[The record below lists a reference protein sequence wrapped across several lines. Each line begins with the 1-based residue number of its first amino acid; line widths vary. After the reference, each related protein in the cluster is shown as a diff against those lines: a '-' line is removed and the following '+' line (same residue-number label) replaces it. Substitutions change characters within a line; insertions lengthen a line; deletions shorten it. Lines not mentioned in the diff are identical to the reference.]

1 MFESQPI
8 RAATAEC
15 RKSLS
20 TCLAVSRLKEGGWA
34 ENRLID
40 FNLWAAGAG
49 VSAKGK
55 LSLDQR
61 LSTKPDVQ
69 STLVNLLKLLQMFV
83 EDCRDLAKDV
93 DSALDKVTDQEAEP
107 ESNVNSM
114 VERVDENLPVELSSK
129 EAEAR
134 RDVEVTLDQIIRLT
148 VAIRKAGSSSRLKR
162 ADKSF
167 DLDSPKIQELRGFL
181 ELIMHPKGL
190 KEEGQLTPIQ
200 SRLVEA
206 NLRRWHRFSYAKLH
220 SKKLARSDTAPME
233 AIPENPNPTLEHKPQ
248 AGSKPAV
255 SFDIPETNKALQV
268 SIVVPEG
275 QTPRALSVMAPT
287 ATTAASAIE
296 DIIIIPD
303 KPIAR
308 TPVTVISRIS
318 SRITYPRPPNVSRYH
333 TVFKCPCCLQSLP
346 VAYTERS
353 QWKKHLAGDI
363 LPYTCIF
370 QDCQQPLQLYL
381 TRKDWEQHI
390 KTEHGQIWIC
400 AVCEQLGVTTEFS
413 NEEELVEHLGTSHKD
428 SVDSDEVQMFVTASS
443 SSKPVEAVDCPLC
456 TGPDEGEDSLEHIAH
471 CVHDFSLNSLPLPS
485 DSDAEGDYFDID
497 SRNSESQNTPS
508 SASAEERD
516 FEGLAEIADDAS
528 SVDDEHKVSESS
540 LKTLTRDFSGP
551 TGISILD
558 WKVDE
563 ATEDPQAATSV
574 DVTGEDSEET
584 TADQFPIPKPDR
596 PDEASLY
603 GPTERARYQVAWLC
617 PTKMDAVIAEALLDQ
632 VDLIPVTSQASG
644 SMFEYRLGRIEPHRL
659 VIAWPSES
667 DRYRGS
673 DWCLAEEIKKVFR
686 SLAIF
691 LHVGTGAGVPSL
703 TYLSDVVVSGADGLT
718 HYKISKSGTFNGR
731 TIRPRAAPDLIL
743 STIQDIGHEFT
754 PIPDPGH
761 ISENRDIIINYR
773 YTSYTDLTDVNF
785 ASEVNHMDYVPRG
798 VSEEEQTCERC
809 YHVSREKKLRRRPGY
824 SAPKVYHDGIAYV
837 ENLFT
842 KGTFPLFAPGTN
854 VRCVDMEGD
863 VSTYTK
869 IDNIVVIRGISS
881 YTDTHKD
888 IRWKRIAAGT
898 AAAYA
903 KQFIRVLDPRGLDVP
918 PDKGGPI
925 DGSEDGSEGMGL
937 NDFDAWSHSELEA
950 SAAEDNPVPGGA
962 KSERN
967 TTNFAPSITHS
978 DTASMV
984 DLFLNENDTVRDDP
998 KAKCLFRELPCP
1010 YETTKRQD
1018 WIEHI
1023 KEHLVLP
1030 GIMSSDLGLP
1040 VWAHPQPLSWACG
1053 FEECEESQN
1062 LPDENEMEW
1071 LDIER
1076 GGNPPSD
1083 NQLRPLDAYRL
1094 QNSLETEATLD
1105 SKLGHIFSHLVTD
1118 KWNLEEYHEREDWT
1132 EFFQSIPVKLLVPEV
1147 KSASLEQETLLDATP
1162 KKVEGD
1168 GHAEEGER
1176 GKETNSFNVDF
1187 GKVHR
1192 KYIQDRVDG
1201 TSIWFAG
1208 LPEFREWR
1216 DTPGLTLLYEDS
1228 PGSGKSTIMATI
1240 YETLRKQYGEN
1251 ADVVIVYCGEALPGG
1266 ARWTTRNFMQCIR
1279 RQLHPDSTLIQYLLE
1294 AEEGPQDAL
1303 LEEPGALSN
1312 FLSSTFEFSRRN
1324 FILVDGLENLGPLE
1338 ALELK
1343 FSIWVHSGV
1352 NLLCTA
1358 RPGMTQTAGLT
1369 GPCITS
1375 RESTDPLKRDIR
1387 SFLRHKF
1394 AEYPGILS
1402 QDDKV
1407 LRAYIAEVED
1417 IACGVFKIASLFIE
1431 HLTGWNLETTKDL
1444 QLAKQWTRDTN
1455 FCLDFY
1461 DDFRRRI
1468 ILDPRHDAQKYALK
1482 AITLIGQSISGREP
1496 FTPSGLS
1503 HALHAHVYGT
1513 SNEISSELVSTGNLV
1528 AYCQGLVIY
1537 DSRRNTFQLFHATA
1551 YQYFKVIE
1559 WEWYPGGQYSAL
1571 DATIT
1576 YLSSSVFKTGPCPNK
1591 LDYEKRLST
1600 HAYFSYASKEWT
1612 SFPLGGFGGVDAP
1625 EFPVE
1630 VLRKTLGF
1638 LGNDSLVAAVN
1649 QVRKVERENPPNYEV
1664 SEPIKGIH
1672 LAAAFGWGWFI
1683 DCLAEFQDIN
1693 ARDYNGYTPLAHAID
1708 ASRSGVVG
1716 LLKDKGASFSD
1727 IKHHGSTAL
1736 IEAIMSGS
1744 SEMIKSILD
1753 LGGDP
1758 EAPGIPSGS
1767 ETSFL
1772 PINLAIL
1779 KQQKSVTEILLPYNL
1794 DMGLQDGKMRT
1805 PLICAVMVGDIDSAT
1820 HIIKYGRNVDLEAR
1834 GGPKRFTALGYAVA
1848 TEQLGMIRLL
1858 VTSGASLKAKFK
1870 NEGTIMDLAWKYCNF
1885 NIISYL
1891 GEQDSVKNLK
1901 FEAETISS
1909 VPPLSMYSLVEDFP
1923 RAAQEA
1929 DDYELGRDLN
1939 IEDTD
1944 DIDPGDLEG
1953 KSPVV
1958 VTERGLQS
1966 GESRIERISWVA
1978 ERAFESGQ
1986 SA

>member
-1 MFESQPI
+1 MFGSQPI
-8 RAATAEC
+8 RAATTEC

-20 TCLAVSRLKEGGWA
+20 TCLAIPRLKEGGWA

-69 STLVNLLKLLQMFV
+69 STLVNLLKLLQMFI

-93 DSALDKVTDQEAEP
+93 DSTPDNIIDQKAEP
-107 ESNVNSM
+107 KSNVDSR

-129 EAEAR
+129 ETEAQ

-190 KEEGQLTPIQ
+190 KEEEQLTPIQ

-233 AIPENPNPTLEHKPQ
+233 AIPENPNPTSEYKLQ

-268 SIVVPEG
+268 SIVVPED
-275 QTPRALSVMAPT
+275 QTSRALSIIAPT

-308 TPVTVISRIS
+308 TPAT
-318 SRITYPRPPNVSRYH
+318 
-333 TVFKCPCCLQSLP
+333 
-346 VAYTERS
+346 
-353 QWKKHLAGDI
+353 
-363 LPYTCIF
+363 
-370 QDCQQPLQLYL
+370 DCQQPLQLYL

-413 NEEELVEHLGTSHKD
+413 NEEELVDHLGTSHKD

-485 DSDAEGDYFDID
+485 DSDAEEDYFDID
-497 SRNSESQNTPS
+497 SRNSDSQNTPS
-508 SASAEERD
+508 STSAEERD

-551 TGISILD
+551 TGISILE
-558 WKVDE
+558 WEVDE
-563 ATEDPQAATSV
+563 ATEDSHVVTPV
-574 DVTGEDSEET
+574 EVTGEDSEEDSEEAE
-584 TADQFPIPKPDR
+584 ADQFPIPKPDR
-596 PDEASLY
+596 PNEASLY
-603 GPTERARYQVAWLC
+603 GPAERARYQVAWLC

-632 VDLIPVTSQASG
+632 VDLIPMTSQASG
-644 SMFEYRLGRIEPHRL
+644 SMFEYRLGRIEPHRV

-667 DRYRGS
+667 DRYRGP

-691 LHVGTGAGVPSL
+691 LHVSTGAGVPSL
-703 TYLSDVVVSGADGLT
+703 TYLSDVVVSGVDGLSY
-718 HYKISKSGTFNGR
+718 YKISKSGDFSSRG
-731 TIRPRAAPDLIL
+731 IRPRAAPDLIVG
-743 STIQDIGHEFT
+743 TIKDIGHEFR
-754 PIPDPGH
+754 PILDPGH
-761 ISENRDIIINYR
+761 TSEYRDIILNYR
-773 YTSYTDLTDVNF
+773 YLGYTDLTDINF
-785 ASEVNHMDYVPRG
+785 APEVNHMDYVPRG
-798 VSEEEQTCERC
+798 ASEEEQTCERC
-809 YHVSREKKLRRRPGY
+809 YHVSPEKQLRRSPGNPG
-824 SAPKVYHDGIAYV
+824 SKAYHDGITSI
-837 ENLFT
+837 ENLST
-842 KGTFPLFAPGTN
+842 ELVFPQFAPGN
-854 VRCVDMEGD
+854 GFKMRCVDMEGD
-863 VSTYTK
+863 LWTYTK

-903 KQFIRVLDPRGLDVP
+903 KQFIRVLDPKRLDVP
-918 PDKGGPI
+918 PDDGGII

-937 NDFDAWSHSELEA
+937 NDFEAWSHSEPEA
-950 SAAEDNPVPGGA
+950 SAAEDNPVPEGA
-962 KSERN
+962 KPERN
-967 TTNFAPSITHS
+967 TTEFAPSITHS
-978 DTASMV
+978 DTASIV
-984 DLFLNENDTVRDDP
+984 DLFLNDSDTVRDGP
-998 KAKCLFRELPCP
+998 KVKCLFRELLCP

-1018 WIEHI
+1018 WFEHI

-1040 VWAHPQPLSWACG
+1040 VWAHPQPLSWTCG
-1053 FEECEESQN
+1053 FRECEVSQN
-1062 LPDENEMEW
+1062 LPDENEMER

-1083 NQLRPLDAYRL
+1083 EKLRPLDAYRL
-1094 QNSLETEATLD
+1094 QNSLGTEATLD

-1147 KSASLEQETLLDATP
+1147 KSASLEQETPLDATP

-1168 GHAEEGER
+1168 GHAEERER
-1176 GKETNSFNVDF
+1176 GKEANYFDVDF

-1201 TSIWFAG
+1201 TSLWFTE
-1208 LPEFREWR
+1208 LPEFQKWR
-1216 DTPGLTLLYEDS
+1216 DNPALTLLYTDS
-1228 PGSGKSTIMATI
+1228 PGSGKSTIMAMI
-1240 YETLRKQYGEN
+1240 HETLRKQYGED
-1251 ADVVIVYCGEALPGG
+1251 ADVVIVYCGESLPGG
-1266 ARWTTRNFMQCIR
+1266 ARWTTHNFLRCIR
-1279 RQLHPDSTLIQYLLE
+1279 RQLHPDSTLAQYLSE
-1294 AEEGPQDAL
+1294 AEEGPQNAL
-1303 LEEPGALSN
+1303 AGEPGAILKILSRIFN
-1312 FLSSTFEFSRRN
+1312 PSRRN
-1324 FILVDGLENLGPLE
+1324 FVLVDGLENLGARE

-1343 FSIWVHSGV
+1343 FSTWGRSGV

-1358 RPGMTQTAGLT
+1358 RPGMTQTAELK

-1387 SFLRHKF
+1387 RFLRHKF

-1402 QDDKV
+1402 QNGKV
-1407 LRAYIAEVED
+1407 LRGYIAEVED
-1417 IACGVFKIASLFIE
+1417 MAYGVFKIASLFLE
-1431 HLTGWNLETTKDL
+1431 HLMGWSLETIQDL
-1444 QLAKQWTRDTN
+1444 EQAKKWARDTSFYLEFYN
-1455 FCLDFY
+1455 DFK
-1461 DDFRRRI
+1461 RRI
-1468 ILDPRHDAQKYALK
+1468 DLDRRYDAQKYALK
-1482 AITLIGQSISGREP
+1482 AITLIGQSVSRREP
-1496 FTPSGLS
+1496 FTPWGLS
-1503 HALHAHVYGT
+1503 HALQAHTGGAY
-1513 SNEISSELVSTGNLV
+1513 NEISPESLSAGNLV
-1528 AYCQGLVIY
+1528 AYCQGLVTY
-1537 DSRRNTFQLFHATA
+1537 DSSRNTFQLFHPTA
-1551 YQYFKVIE
+1551 YQYFKFIE
-1559 WEWYPGGQYSAL
+1559 WEWYPGGLDSAL

-1591 LDYEKRLST
+1591 SDYEKRLST
-1600 HAYFSYASKEWT
+1600 HAYFSYASKGWT
-1612 SFPLGGFGGVDAP
+1612 SFPLGRVGGVDAP
-1625 EFPVE
+1625 EFTVG
-1630 VLRKTLGF
+1630 VLRKTLDF
-1638 LGNDSLVAAVN
+1638 LKDDDLVAAVN
-1649 QVRKVERENPPNYEV
+1649 QVRKLERENPPNYEV
-1664 SEPIKGIH
+1664 SGPIKGIH

-1683 DCLAEFQDIN
+1683 DGLTEFQDIN

-1708 ASRSGVVG
+1708 ASRSDVMG
-1716 LLKDKGASFSD
+1716 LLKDKGASFSN

-1736 IEAIMSGS
+1736 IEAILSGS
-1744 SEMIKSILD
+1744 SEMIKVIFF
-1753 LGGDP
+1753 LGEDP
-1758 EAPGIPSGS
+1758 NAPGIPSGS

-1779 KQQKSVTEILLPYNL
+1779 KKQRSVIDILLTYNL

-1805 PLICAVMVGDIDSAT
+1805 PLICAVMVGDINSAT
-1820 HIIKYGRNVDLEAR
+1820 NIIQYGRNVDLEAR
-1834 GGPKRFTALGYAVA
+1834 GGPKNYTALGYAVA
-1848 TEQLGMIRLL
+1848 TEQLVMTRLL
-1858 VTSGASLKAKFK
+1858 VTSGASLQAKFE
-1870 NEGTIMDLAWKYCNF
+1870 NEGSIMALAWRYCNF

-1891 GEQDSVKNLK
+1891 GEQDSIKNLK
-1901 FEAETISS
+1901 FETETINS

-1923 RAAQEA
+1923 GTAQEA
-1929 DDYELGRDLN
+1929 DDFELGRDLYY
-1939 IEDTD
+1939 E
-1944 DIDPGDLEG
+1944 DIDDLGPDDLEDEPLG
-1953 KSPVV
+1953 IHAQLFGYS
-1958 VTERGLQS
+1958 
-1966 GESRIERISWVA
+1966 ES
-1978 ERAFESGQ
+1978 
-1986 SA
+1986 

>member
-69 STLVNLLKLLQMFV
+69 STLVNLLKLLQMPA
-83 EDCRDLAKDV
+83 RLLAKDV

-308 TPVTVISRIS
+308 TPVT
-318 SRITYPRPPNVSRYH
+318 
-333 TVFKCPCCLQSLP
+333 
-346 VAYTERS
+346 
-353 QWKKHLAGDI
+353 
-363 LPYTCIF
+363 
-370 QDCQQPLQLYL
+370 DCQQPLQLYL

-1076 GGNPPSD
+1076 GGNPLSD

-1753 LGGDP
+1753 LGEDP

-1901 FEAETISS
+1901 FEAETINS

>member
-15 RKSLS
+15 RKSIS
-20 TCLAVSRLKEGGWA
+20 TCLVVPRLKEGGWA

-40 FNLWAAGAG
+40 FNLWATGAG

-93 DSALDKVTDQEAEP
+93 DSAPDKVTDQKAEP
-107 ESNVNSM
+107 ESNVDSM
-114 VERVDENLPVELSSK
+114 VERVDENLPVELSPK
-129 EAEAR
+129 EAEAQ

-167 DLDSPKIQELRGFL
+167 DLGSPKIQELRGFL

-190 KEEGQLTPIQ
+190 KKEGQLNPIQ

-220 SKKLARSDTAPME
+220 SQKLARSDTAPMK
-233 AIPENPNPTLEHKPQ
+233 AIPENPNPTLEYKPQ

-268 SIVVPEG
+268 SIVVPED
-275 QTPRALSVMAPT
+275 QTLRALSVIAPT

-308 TPVTVISRIS
+308 TPATVISRIS

-370 QDCQQPLQLYL
+370 QDCQQPLQFYL

-413 NEEELVEHLGTSHKD
+413 NEEELADHLGTSHKD

-485 DSDAEGDYFDID
+485 DGDAEGDYFDID

-584 TADQFPIPKPDR
+584 TADQFPVPKPDR

-603 GPTERARYQVAWLC
+603 GPMERARYQVAWLC

-632 VDLIPVTSQASG
+632 IDLIPMTSQASG
-644 SMFEYRLGRIEPHRL
+644 SMFEYRLGRIEPHRV

-667 DRYRGS
+667 DRYRGP

-691 LHVGTGAGVPSL
+691 LHVSTGAGVPSL
-703 TYLSDVVVSGADGLT
+703 TYLSDVVVSGVDGLA

-731 TIRPRAAPDLIL
+731 IIRPRAAPDLIL
-743 STIQDIGHEFT
+743 ATIKDIGHKFT

-761 ISENRDIIINYR
+761 ISENRDIILNYR

-785 ASEVNHMDYVPRG
+785 ASEVNHMDYVPIG
-798 VSEEEQTCERC
+798 ASEEEQTCGRC
-809 YHVSREKKLRRRPGY
+809 YHVSQEKKLRRRPGY
-824 SAPKVYHDGIAYV
+824 SAPKVYHDGIACV
-837 ENLFT
+837 ENLST

-863 VSTYTK
+863 LSTYTK
-869 IDNIVVIRGISS
+869 IDNIVVIRGVSS

-903 KQFIRVLDPRGLDVP
+903 KQFIRVLDPRSLDVP
-918 PDKGGPI
+918 SDEGGLI

-937 NDFDAWSHSELEA
+937 NNFEAWSHSEPES
-950 SAAEDNPVPGGA
+950 SAAEDNPVPEGA
-962 KSERN
+962 KPERN

-984 DLFLNENDTVRDDP
+984 DLFLDANDTVRDGP
-998 KAKCLFRELPCP
+998 KAKCLFREILCP
-1010 YETTKRQD
+1010 YETSKRQG
-1018 WIEHI
+1018 WVEHI

-1030 GIMSSDLGLP
+1030 GMMSSDLGLP

-1053 FEECEESQN
+1053 FEKCEESQN
-1062 LPDENEMEW
+1062 LPDENEMER

-1083 NQLRPLDAYRL
+1083 NQFRPLDAYRL

-1147 KSASLEQETLLDATP
+1147 RSASLEQETSLDATP

-1168 GHAEEGER
+1168 GHAEEGENE
-1176 GKETNSFNVDF
+1176 KETNSFDVDF
-1187 GKVHR
+1187 GKAHR

-1201 TSIWFAG
+1201 TSLWFTE
-1208 LPEFREWR
+1208 LPLFQKWR
-1216 DTPGLTLLYEDS
+1216 DTVGQTLLYEDS
-1228 PGSGKSTIMATI
+1228 PGSGKSTVMATI
-1240 YETLRKQYGEN
+1240 YETLRKQYGED

-1279 RQLHPDSTLIQYLLE
+1279 RQLHPDSTLIQYLSN

-1303 LEEPGALSN
+1303 AGELGAIGN
-1312 FLSSTFEFSRRN
+1312 FLSHTFDFSRRN
-1324 FILVDGLENLGPLE
+1324 FILVDGLESLGPKE
-1338 ALELK
+1338 VLELR
-1343 FSIWVHSGV
+1343 FHIWGRSGV

-1358 RPGMTQTAGLT
+1358 RPGMIQTAEFRTL
-1369 GPCITS
+1369 CITS
-1375 RESTDPLKRDIR
+1375 KESTDLVKRDIR

-1407 LRAYIAEVED
+1407 LRDYIAEVED
-1417 IACGVFKIASLFIE
+1417 IACGVFKIASLFVE
-1431 HLTGWNLETTKDL
+1431 HLVEWGLETMEDL
-1444 QLAKQWTRDTN
+1444 KQAKKWAQDSS
-1455 FCLDFY
+1455 FY
-1461 DDFRRRI
+1461 LEFYNDFRRRI
-1468 ILDPRHDAQKYALK
+1468 LDRHDDSQRYALR
-1482 AITLIGQSISGREP
+1482 AATLVGQSVSGREP
-1496 FTPSGLS
+1496 FTPPGLS
-1503 HALHAHVYGT
+1503 HALQAHVYKT
-1513 SNEISSELVSTGNLV
+1513 PSEISPESLSTYNLV
-1528 AYCQGLVIY
+1528 TYCQGLVIY
-1537 DSRRNTFQLFHATA
+1537 DSGRNTFQLFHPTA
-1551 YQYFKVIE
+1551 YQYFKSIK
-1559 WEWYPGGQYSAL
+1559 WQWYPGGQDSAL
-1571 DATIT
+1571 DATIR
-1576 YLSSSVFKTGPCPNK
+1576 YLSSRVFKTGPCRNK

-1612 SFPLGGFGGVDAP
+1612 SFPLGGFDGVEAP
-1625 EFPVE
+1625 EFSVG
-1630 VLRKTLGF
+1630 VLNNTLDF
-1638 LGNDSLVAAVN
+1638 LGNDNLVAAAN
-1649 QVRKVERENPPNYEV
+1649 QVRKVERENPPNYEI

-1683 DCLAEFQDIN
+1683 NRLAYFQDIN
-1693 ARDYNGYTPLAHAID
+1693 ARDYNGHTPLAHAID
-1708 ASRSGVVG
+1708 ASRSDVVG
-1716 LLKDKGASFSD
+1716 LLQERGASFSD

-1736 IEAIMSGS
+1736 IEAILGGS
-1744 SEMIKSILD
+1744 LDMIKIILD
-1753 LGGDP
+1753 LGEDP
-1758 EAPGIPSGS
+1758 DAPGVPSGS

-1779 KQQKSVTEILLPYNL
+1779 RQQKSVIEILLPYNL
-1794 DMGLQDGKMRT
+1794 DMSLRDGKMRT

-1820 HIIKYGRNVDLEAR
+1820 DIIKYGQNVDLEAR

-1858 VTSGASLKAKFK
+1858 VTSGASLQAKFED
-1870 NEGTIMDLAWKYCNF
+1870 EGTIMDLAWRYCNF

-1901 FEAETISS
+1901 FEAEMINS

-1929 DDYELGRDLN
+1929 DGHELGRGFN
-1939 IEDTD
+1939 IN
-1944 DIDPGDLEG
+1944 DIKDIEDPGDREG
-1953 KSPVV
+1953 RSSVV
-1958 VTERGLQS
+1958 VTDRWIQS
-1966 GESRIERISWVA
+1966 TLGPEGPRIERIS
-1978 ERAFESGQ
+1978 
-1986 SA
+1986 